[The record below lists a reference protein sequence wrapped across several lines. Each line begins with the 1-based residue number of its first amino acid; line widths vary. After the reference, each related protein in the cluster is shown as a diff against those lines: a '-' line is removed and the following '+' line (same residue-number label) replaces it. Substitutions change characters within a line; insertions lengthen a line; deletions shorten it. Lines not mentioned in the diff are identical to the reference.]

1 MRLHS
6 FLRLTASLVFVL
18 AFGISCQGCPDDA
31 PDPVDTTN
39 RGADTGDFD
48 DGPIDG
54 SDTGAE
60 VTVPE
65 LSTIYFDYDQSSIRA
80 DQKDTLRNNVAAIK
94 AGSWSTVVVEGH
106 CDERGSEEYNLA
118 LGERRANS
126 VRQYLVDSGVDRA
139 RIDTVSF
146 GEARAAAPG
155 HSESAWAFNRRA
167 EFRVVR

>member
-6 FLRLTASLVFVL
+6 LLRLTASLVFVL
-18 AFGISCQGCPDDA
+18 AFGISCQGCPDDEPA
-31 PDPVDTTN
+31 PVDTTD
-39 RGADTGDFD
+39 RGTETGGFNDGPD
-48 DGPIDG
+48 DGSG
-54 SDTGAE
+54 SVVE
-60 VTVPE
+60 VSVPE
-65 LSTIYFDYDQSSIRA
+65 LSTVYFDYDQASIRA
-80 DQKDTLRNNVAAIK
+80 DQKDTLRGNVSAINNS
-94 AGSWSTVVVEGH
+94 GWNTVVVEGH

-126 VRQYLVDSGVDRA
+126 VKQYLVDSGVDRS